1 MNSPQSLNSS
11 HHRENPPHLHG
22 FFVPP
27 QFQDAQALQDQIQ
40 TCLQEAWAHTCNLPS
55 IDSASSEAASR
66 LTETDPV
73 NQIDSPAKI
82 SESIRYSLLLPGK
95 RIRPRLLLA
104 TAQLLGLPPQASWPA
119 AIALEMIH
127 AFSLIHDDLPCLD
140 NDDFRRGKPSNH
152 RVYGEATALLAGD
165 GLILA
170 ALETFTLSA
179 THLPAPA
186 FVAGLRSFIRASG
199 PLGLT
204 GGQALELDFQSKARE
219 ESPRSREWTQN
230 ALMRIHHLK
239 TGALFR
245 AALEVP
251 LEFSGISS
259 STPQFECISKLGGV
273 IGKAFQVVDDW
284 HDFQEGQNGVENI
297 FNHDHAPN
305 ALLLSLQEELENGIK
320 NIEDLWSEEE
330 SRALLAIVKAQT
342 LEVKEIPAKSS
353 S

>member
-1 MNSPQSLNSS
+1 MNLPQSPTSTLQ
-11 HHRENPPHLHG
+11 RENTVCLPSSQT
-22 FFVPP
+22 PP
-27 QFQDAQALQDQIQ
+27 QFQDAQALQEQIQ
-40 TCLQEAWAHTCNLPS
+40 TSLQEAWALTCTLPS
-55 IDSASSEAASR
+55 IDTAALEAASK
-66 LTETDPV
+66 LSDADKANPAL
-73 NQIDSPAKI
+73 SPAKI

-104 TAQLLGLPPQASWPA
+104 ASQLLGLPHQVSWPA
-119 AIALEMIH
+119 ATALEMIH

-170 ALETFTLSA
+170 ALEVFTWSA
-179 THLPAPA
+179 AHLPSAA

-204 GGQALELDFQSKARE
+204 GGQALELEFQSKALE
-219 ESPRSREWTQN
+219 ESPRSRSWNQN

-251 LEFSGISS
+251 LEFSGVAPSS
-259 STPQFECISKLGGV
+259 LHFKCISKLGEV
-273 IGKAFQVVDDW
+273 LGKAFQVVDDW
-284 HDFQEGQNGVENI
+284 HDFQEGQNGVENL
-297 FNHDHAPN
+297 FNHDSAPN
-305 ALLLSLQEELENGIK
+305 TLLSSLQEDLDDGIK
-320 NIEDLWSEEE
+320 KIEELWSQEE
-330 SRALLAIVKAQT
+330 SQALLAIVKAQA
-342 LEVKEIPAKSS
+342 LEVQAIPR
-353 S
+353 